1 MLLSFQNECLSLK
14 TTTASSGQTWSWI
27 GTFTERLPK
36 HYPNENQTQMNL
48 LVRPIVL
55 KKGSGFY
62 LQGCPALD
70 TELAKANLAPSEKL
84 SGTFKGNSSEIKVA
98 IDFCSLCASNTYNMR
113 RSLLKQKRGC
123 PSSSRSTGKLKM
135 PQFCIVWCLLEEH
148 SQ

>member
-1 MLLSFQNECLSLK
+1 
-14 TTTASSGQTWSWI
+14 
-27 GTFTERLPK
+27 
-36 HYPNENQTQMNL
+36 MNL

-98 IDFCSLCASNTYNMR
+98 IDFCSLCAPNTYNMR
-113 RSLLKQKRGC
+113 RSLLKQKG
-123 PSSSRSTGKLKM
+123 GVQAHQGALGN
-135 PQFCIVWCLLEEH
+135 
-148 SQ
+148 